1 MNQWWDL
8 VHWWL
13 KILPDGWVC
22 GMVSRYLAGGW
33 RFSRLDRLLAKGKS
47 MAACGSFGV
56 AGTSA
61 SCAPSYST
69 TCISKLERERVKD

>member
-22 GMVSRYLAGGW
+22 GMVSRYFAGG
-33 RFSRLDRLLAKGKS
+33 
-47 MAACGSFGV
+47 
-56 AGTSA
+56 
-61 SCAPSYST
+61 
-69 TCISKLERERVKD
+69 